1 MLGDK
6 DQLAAV
12 EAGSVF
18 GDLCAGRGLSAELML
33 RERKGRSPDGA
44 ACGAIRVCGHVLPDF
59 AASGSIRATLQVVD
73 VENGEIEECAS
84 SPLGDCIA
92 LLKHSHRFGS
102 GSGIGELARRVND
115 AEDTDAALELLSEG
129 KWSDIAWRAHFDEAG
144 LLEKMDAGYKD
155 YFDKVDGEA
164 GREAMAAFN
173 RFRVLAAHHA
183 GPSSASSTN
192 RAFEALIRERLRVP
206 QFEHWYAG
214 RPVIMMRNDYGLRV
228 FNGDVGICLRV
239 DGELR
244 VCFEDGEGALRSI
257 APARLP
263 EHEPVYAMTVHKS
276 QGSEFDEAVL
286 LLPETISPVL
296 SRALVYTAITRAKS
310 RAEIWGG
317 QDILFAAIKN
327 APERSSGLKE
337 RLWG

>member
-1 MLGDK
+1 
-6 DQLAAV
+6 
-12 EAGSVF
+12 
-18 GDLCAGRGLSAELML
+18 
-33 RERKGRSPDGA
+33 
-44 ACGAIRVCGHVLPDF
+44 
-59 AASGSIRATLQVVD
+59 
-73 VENGEIEECAS
+73 
-84 SPLGDCIA
+84 
-92 LLKHSHRFGS
+92 
-102 GSGIGELARRVND
+102 
-115 AEDTDAALELLSEG
+115 
-129 KWSDIAWRAHFDEAG
+129 
-144 LLEKMDAGYKD
+144 
-155 YFDKVDGEA
+155 
-164 GREAMAAFN
+164 
-173 RFRVLAAHHA
+173 
-183 GPSSASSTN
+183 
-192 RAFEALIRERLRVP
+192 
-206 QFEHWYAG
+206 
-214 RPVIMMRNDYGLRV
+214 V

-317 QDILFAAIKN
+317 QDILSAAIKN